1 MVYEHE
7 IPSGSKLYFGN
18 SAKLKREI
26 ENICSSL
33 LEEYSF
39 SEIATPLFSYH
50 QQESFSNSRALIR
63 VNDSA
68 NHEVSL
74 RADSTVDVVRIV
86 TKRLNRSADIK
97 RWFYIQPIFTYP
109 TNEQYQVGAEIID
122 GTFSEVAN
130 ISLELLSKL
139 ELDATFQIANIAI
152 AHILVDNYGFEL
164 DDIKNIRLQKILD
177 SKEEWIKALV
187 EIDSLDDLR
196 DLSIYPKDI
205 KDELEKIVEA
215 TKDINSK
222 NIVVSPLYYAPM
234 RYYNSLVFRAFRGNS
249 LYLLGGIYKIKEING
264 AGFAL
269 YTDAVVSNKMQ
280 RV

>member
-1 MVYEHE
+1 VVYEHE